1 MHHFNAEVGAF
12 PVLKKASVAS
22 KTNTQA
28 SIGKEENSH
37 LRA

>member
-1 MHHFNAEVGAF
+1 MHHFDSEVGAF
-12 PVLKKASVAS
+12 PISKKEIVAS

-37 LRA
+37 